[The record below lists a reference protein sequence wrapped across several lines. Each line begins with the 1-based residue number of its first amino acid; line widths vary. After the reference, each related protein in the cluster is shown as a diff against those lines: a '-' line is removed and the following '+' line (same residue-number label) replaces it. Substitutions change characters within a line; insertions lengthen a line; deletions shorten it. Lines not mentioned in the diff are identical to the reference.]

1 MHSDAPCATLGRVRW
16 CLRAYE
22 NTYGGSGE
30 RCGVRPRS
38 ERGDY
43 SQCVHGRSGNVTVAN
58 QPAKTDNSSPAL
70 RWRVAA
76 SPGGRLRWTF
86 STGKGRWGDNPVHA
100 LAVARDG
107 VLYAGVGTSVEAI
120 LVVSS
125 QK

>member
-1 MHSDAPCATLGRVRW
+1 MATPASVAV
-16 CLRAYE
+16 CDRALSAA
-22 NTYGGSGE
+22 TTLSAFML
-30 RCGVRPRS
+30 VL
-38 ERGDY
+38 
-43 SQCVHGRSGNVTVAN
+43 GNVTVAN
-58 QPAKTDNSSPAL
+58 QAAKSDNSSPAL